1 MAVNALFEMMTMTTK
16 LESLFSSDEIRS
28 AIRRWYLTRQGDVVL
43 EHGTLEQM
51 TTRQL
56 IDLILEHGTEAE
68 VSAVARKLDFSRGDP
83 YADER
88 RANIKAANE
97 AFDVVAP
104 VLHAKIPQGPG
115 FDVFHERPTHPSVH
129 RALIAVKEWVDGTG
143 PALLTLAGDP
153 GVGKT
158 HLAIAAAKLVAE
170 RGLKVVY
177 RTHAAYLKEIQAA
190 FGKDGIADRLADDFG
205 RVDWLV
211 LDEFGQSSN
220 REWSQS
226 TTDSLFDTRWR
237 LAAGGVIR
245 TLVTTNFKSDD
256 IPARI
261 ASRLGD
267 VSRGLVVQIDAP
279 DYRREPE

>member
-1 MAVNALFEMMTMTTK
+1 
-16 LESLFSSDEIRS
+16 
-28 AIRRWYLTRQGDVVL
+28 
-43 EHGTLEQM
+43 
-51 TTRQL
+51 
-56 IDLILEHGTEAE
+56 
-68 VSAVARKLDFSRGDP
+68 
-83 YADER
+83 
-88 RANIKAANE
+88 
-97 AFDVVAP
+97 
-104 VLHAKIPQGPG
+104 
-115 FDVFHERPTHPSVH
+115 
-129 RALIAVKEWVDGTG
+129 
-143 PALLTLAGDP
+143 